1 MRIYFIDVFHSIL
14 RWTNDLAKVSGN
26 LSNLIAQKAE
36 IHSSNKGR
44 VKIKKDFSAKS
55 QVLFETKALWPNNV

>member
-26 LSNLIAQKAE
+26 LSNLIAHKAG
-36 IHSSNKGR
+36 IHSNNKGR
-44 VKIKKDFSAKS
+44 VQIDFSAKS
-55 QVLFETKALWPNNV
+55 QVLFQTKAL